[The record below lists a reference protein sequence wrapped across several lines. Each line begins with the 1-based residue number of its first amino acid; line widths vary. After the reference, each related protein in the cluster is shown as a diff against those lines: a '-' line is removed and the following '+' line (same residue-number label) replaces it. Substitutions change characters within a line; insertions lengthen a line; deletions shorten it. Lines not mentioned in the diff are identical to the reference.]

1 MEDDRDNDLE
11 HEDAGSDAEL
21 MSSSRLPWQEDAGE
35 PRGNEAAADMAT
47 QVETI
52 ILELAIW
59 EILNP
64 NAFEENKGD

>member
-35 PRGNEAAADMAT
+35 PRGNEADAEMAIKA
-47 QVETI
+47 ETI

-59 EILNP
+59 K
-64 NAFEENKGD
+64 F